1 MKLLLAAFL
10 SATICPS
17 AFAADPASLIPLATL
32 ESQARA
38 RTSATARVPL
48 APEGV
53 EALRGVDS
61 FEAQGAGRVPNYLR
75 ALAAIK
81 PAATKPFAHLLKTFV
96 YAGSMSPAL
105 KLAMAL
111 RIAQVNRSPY
121 TVAHVSRLLHASG
134 AEGDA
139 YLAKIRANQLDSLP
153 VGCVNSAC
161 VK

>member
-1 MKLLLAAFL
+1 
-10 SATICPS
+10 
-17 AFAADPASLIPLATL
+17 
-32 ESQARA
+32 
-38 RTSATARVPL
+38 
-48 APEGV
+48 
-53 EALRGVDS
+53 
-61 FEAQGAGRVPNYLR
+61 
-75 ALAAIK
+75 
-81 PAATKPFAHLLKTFV
+81 LKTFV
-96 YAGSMSPAL
+96 YGGNVSPAL